1 MKRMFLAV
9 LVLMTFAFQAFA
21 AEPKTLN
28 FCTGAEGG
36 FYDGFGRAIGGD
48 IKKQAKGAANLE
60 YLTTEGSVSSAN
72 MLKSGE
78 CDLAILQADAVLSRP
93 MPSDIAI
100 SDAHQEA
107 IYWLYGKSKVEDF
120 DDMASD
126 KNKNYGVAIV
136 SGSGA
141 EVTLRNFGN
150 VDKKFKDLNI
160 ITFDDWFSAAKA
172 TAEGKIRR
180 AGNDI
185 IIAGMIYVGRVGNI
199 STDITGDFK
208 DDLTIGEID
217 VSSFANV
224 TDRNGNPLYAQC
236 KITNTNGIKDNKS
249 MFSGD
254 PVTYCVRAQVVYNNA
269 LFEGMETKQARDLR
283 KAIDKSIVQ
292 NVRQQQ
298 AAK

>member
-1 MKRMFLAV
+1 MKKMFYAV
-9 LVLMTFAFQAFA
+9 LALMAVSFGAFG
-21 AEPKTLN
+21 AEPKELK

-36 FYDGFGRAIGGD
+36 FYESFAKQLGGD
-48 IKKQAKGAANLE
+48 IKKQGKGIVNVE
-60 YLTTEGSVSSAN
+60 YLNTEGSVSSAA
-72 MLKSGE
+72 MLKNGE
-78 CDLAILQADAVLSRP
+78 CDIALLQADAVLSRP

-100 SDAHQEA
+100 SDAHAEA
-107 IYWLYGKSKVEDF
+107 IFWLYGKSKVEDF
-120 DDMASD
+120 DDMAKD
-126 KNKNYGVAIV
+126 ANKNYGVAIV

-185 IIAGMIYVGRVGNI
+185 QIAGMIYVGRIGNI
-199 STDITGDFK
+199 SSEITGDFK

-217 VSSFANV
+217 VSSFEGV
-224 TDRNGNPLYAQC
+224 KDRNGNQLYTTC
-236 KITNTNGIKDNKS
+236 KITNANGIKDNKGF
-249 MFSGD
+249 MTGD
-254 PVTYCVRAQVVYNNA
+254 PKTFCVRAQVVYNNE
-269 LFEGMETKQARDLR
+269 LFEGMEPKAVRELR
-283 KAIDKSIVQ
+283 KVMDKAIVQ